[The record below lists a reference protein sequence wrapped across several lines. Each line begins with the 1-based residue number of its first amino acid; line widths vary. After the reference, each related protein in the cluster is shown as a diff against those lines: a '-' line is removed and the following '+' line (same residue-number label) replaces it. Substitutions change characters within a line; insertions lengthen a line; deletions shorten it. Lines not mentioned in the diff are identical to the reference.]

1 MNFRDT
7 QQRNATDQWLRRN
20 GINVA
25 HIYAG
30 STELFQATKLA
41 TTTLRDWSHV
51 MDSQQLEMVK
61 NFLSATRVVRSRA
74 RISQGQCFK
83 IMNIAKAAQRKSA
96 KLSKAR
102 KAAQQ
107 GSKEHE

>member
-1 MNFRDT
+1 MLNNSMNYQDT
-7 QQRNATDQWLRRN
+7 QQRSITDQWFKQH

-41 TTTLRDWSHV
+41 TTMLRDWSHV
-51 MDSQQLEMVK
+51 LDQQQAQAIK
-61 NFLSATRVVRSRA
+61 AFLRSTRNERIRK

-83 IMNIAKAAQRKSA
+83 IMNMAKAAQRKSA
-96 KLSKAR
+96 KWAKIN
-102 KAAQQ
+102 KAA
-107 GSKEHE
+107 